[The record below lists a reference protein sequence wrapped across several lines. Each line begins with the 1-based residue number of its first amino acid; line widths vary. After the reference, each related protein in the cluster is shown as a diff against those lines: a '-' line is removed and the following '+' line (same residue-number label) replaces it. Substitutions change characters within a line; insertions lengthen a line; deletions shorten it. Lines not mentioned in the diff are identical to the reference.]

1 MGKLTI
7 HRLFG
12 AGIVALATFVLVH
25 DVSAS
30 NQTPVER
37 RHPLAR
43 TVWDSVY
50 SPAQAARGESLYVRS
65 CARCHKATLAGADE
79 SSPLVGSGFLGNWNA
94 LPLSDLSD
102 RIRKTMPSDSVG
114 IYDRQLVTD
123 VMAYLLKMNGF
134 PAGATDLPKDLDGLK
149 DITILGTKP

>member
-1 MGKLTI
+1 MRKLAI
-7 HRLFG
+7 PG
-12 AGIVALATFVLVH
+12 AIAGITFVL
-25 DVSAS
+25 SATALMRAAHP
-30 NQTPVER
+30 NDRALEAK
-37 RHPLAR
+37 HPLTR

-50 SPAQAARGESLYVRS
+50 SASQATRGESLYVKS
-65 CARCHKATLAGADE
+65 CARCHKASLGGADE

-114 IYDRQLVTD
+114 IYDRQLVVD

-134 PAGATDLPKDLDGLK
+134 PAGETDLPKDLDRLK
-149 DITILGTKP
+149 DITIVATKP